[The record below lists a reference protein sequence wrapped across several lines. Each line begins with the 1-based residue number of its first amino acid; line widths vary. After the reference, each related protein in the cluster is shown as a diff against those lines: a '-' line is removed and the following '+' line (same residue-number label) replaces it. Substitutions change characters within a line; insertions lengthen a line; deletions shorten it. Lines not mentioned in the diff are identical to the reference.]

1 MNEQDKL
8 NGEYMTGWEII
19 GATITFAVV
28 VLASYLL
35 LIIGG

>member
-1 MNEQDKL
+1 MNDQDKL

-19 GATITFAVV
+19 GATVTLAVV
-28 VLASYLL
+28 ALASYLL

>member
-1 MNEQDKL
+1 MNEQDRL

-19 GATITFAVV
+19 GATVTLSVGA
-28 VLASYLL
+28 LASYLL